1 MGGNLEALRRRGEA
15 LLPGT
20 DPGRGRDPA
29 RAARK
34 PRGRTVAVSESV
46 GQARFNSAPAHGS
59 RRRRVARRVEPIYR
73 NRKPRGWQP
82 ASRPPAIAPNPKI
95 RRLNLQVLSL
105 KTV

>member
-34 PRGRTVAVSESV
+34 PRWRKVAVSESI
-46 GQARFNSAPAHGS
+46 GKARFNSARAHGS
-59 RRRRVARRVEPIYR
+59 RRRRVARRVESIYR
-73 NRKPRGWQP
+73 NRNPRGWQP
-82 ASRPPAIAPNPKI
+82 ASRPAAIAPNPEVT
-95 RRLNLQVLSL
+95 RLER
-105 KTV
+105 